1 MPTISGCTLFAHA
14 LQIIE
19 RDDELT
25 LSQKKIVRDSRLTAT
40 ETSCPGITF
49 YGQLPY
55 KQSASISRQ
64 VC

>member
-1 MPTISGCTLFAHA
+1 M
-14 LQIIE
+14 IE
-19 RDDELT
+19 PDIELT

-40 ETSCPGITF
+40 KNSCPGIIC
-49 YGQLPY
+49 YGQLSD